1 MNRKKLF
8 TKLNKLCLE
17 LDNEYN
23 INNGGCCYV
32 AACIAE
38 QFERFN
44 IPFKIVHYDLMGC
57 HYAIK
62 VSDRYINRSDYKKKE
77 ILEILE
83 CDSEHMFYIYNNNN
97 WNKTYKTKHNKIVYR
112 KIEKLFNE
120 NSRT

>member
-8 TKLNKLCLE
+8 TKLNQLCLE
-17 LDNEYN
+17 LDDKYN
-23 INNGGCCYV
+23 INCGGCCYI

-38 QFERFN
+38 QLERFN
-44 IPFKIVHYDLMGC
+44 IPFEIVHYDIYGC

-77 ILEILE
+77 IYEIL
-83 CDSEHMFYIYNNNN
+83 DYSSEEMFDIYYNGD
-97 WNKTYKTKHNKIVYR
+97 WNKTYKRKYNSIVHR
-112 KIEKLFNE
+112 KIKKLFNE

>member
-17 LDNEYN
+17 LDNKYN
-23 INNGGCCYV
+23 INCGGCCYV

-38 QFERFN
+38 QLERFN
-44 IPFKIVHYDLMGC
+44 IPFEIVHYDICGC

-77 ILEILE
+77 IYEILDYNSKE
-83 CDSEHMFYIYNNNN
+83 MFSIYYTEN
-97 WNKTYKTKHNKIVYR
+97 WNKTYERKYNSIVHR
-112 KIEKLFNE
+112 KIKNLFNE